1 MDILGASDSEAF
13 SIFVTVKVMKI
24 RFMWFLGFLCVV

>member
-13 SIFVTVKVMKI
+13 SIFVTVKVLKI
-24 RFMWFLGFLCVV
+24 RFMGFLSNAS